1 MVVPLTQLTRLD
13 KRLSKMRKYELAAL
27 VKELL
32 QTIDDINDK
41 IVDDVNTNLATI
53 ETRLTAGGL

>member
-1 MVVPLTQLTRLD
+1 MTLKLVE
-13 KRLSKMRKYELAAL
+13 KRLSKMRKYELEAL

-32 QTIDDINDK
+32 QVIDDINK
-41 IVDDVNTNLATI
+41 NLEEI